1 MATAEGP
8 IGDWAGAR
16 REWNPKGL
24 AALRLLAYV
33 LATSIAV
40 AAVVAV
46 ILAIAFERFAT
57 AGG

>member
-1 MATAEGP
+1 VATTEGP
-8 IGDWAGAR
+8 IGNWAGTQ